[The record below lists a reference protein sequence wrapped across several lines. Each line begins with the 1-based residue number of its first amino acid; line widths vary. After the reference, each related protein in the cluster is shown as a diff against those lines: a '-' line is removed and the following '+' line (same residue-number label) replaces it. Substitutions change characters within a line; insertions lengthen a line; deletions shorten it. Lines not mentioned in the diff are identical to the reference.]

1 MSKFL
6 CKHSICMNYLLAVW
20 SLSFFNSTFIKF
32 SVSQL
37 NTIWKQ
43 LFFIEWILRKPNLS
57 KTFRNIWGF
66 KHMHSISE
74 KRKKENVFS
83 APLTTPSRQLSFVVM
98 TPHKKC
104 AKNFQWITF
113 FRVLRKNSL
122 KNRFLLFFVMSSAK
136 HETWGKAH

>member
-1 MSKFL
+1 MMSKFL
-6 CKHSICMNYLLAVW
+6 CKDSAWMNYLLTVW
-20 SLSFFNSTFIKF
+20 SLIFFNSTFAKF
-32 SVSQL
+32 RATPLKTNWKHRDLGEFSESPTWARHLETCWVS
-37 NTIWKQ
+37 
-43 LFFIEWILRKPNLS
+43 
-57 KTFRNIWGF
+57 NICIQF
-66 KHMHSISE
+66 P
-74 KRKKENVFS
+74 RKENVFS
-83 APLTTPSRQLSFVVM
+83 APLTTPSRQISFVVM